1 MIGILLRA
9 VTDSMLFYPERG
21 QHHTPRDA
29 GVAFDDLRIRGADG
43 TSTQAWWIPADGR
56 GLGVTVLHFHG
67 NAGTIADRL
76 PVYLDLRDA
85 GVSVLAAEYRG
96 YGDSEG
102 SPSEDGLLGDG
113 RAAYAE
119 ALRRAEGRGDR
130 LVVGGRSLG
139 GAVAVQ
145 TAADAPAGTLAG
157 LWIES
162 TFTDLPSMAA
172 RSGIP
177 MGAHLVA
184 YRFDSIGRIG
194 SIRAPLLIFHGAR
207 DELIPHAHG
216 EALAAA
222 ATAGGGA
229 ARFVSLPGADHNT
242 TPPAA
247 ARLHRDEL
255 HRFLRGIGAPRE

>member
-1 MIGILLRA
+1 MFGTLLRA
-9 VTDSMLFYPERG
+9 VTDSMLFHPERG
-21 QHHTPRDA
+21 QSHTPADF
-29 GVAFDDLRIRGADG
+29 GIAFEDLRVEGEDG
-43 TSTQAWWIPADGR
+43 VKTQAWWIPADGS

-76 PVYLDLRDA
+76 PMYLDLREA

-102 SPSEDGLLGDG
+102 SPSEDGLLADG

-119 ALRRAEGRGDR
+119 AVRRATARGDR
-130 LVVGGRSLG
+130 LVLGGRSLG
-139 GAVAVQ
+139 GAVAIQ
-145 TAADAPAGTLAG
+145 TAASAPAGTLAG
-157 LWIES
+157 LWTES

-177 MGAHLVA
+177 LGAHLVA
-184 YRFDSIGRIG
+184 YRFDSIGVVG
-194 SIRAPLLIFHGAR
+194 TIRAPILMFHGDR
-207 DELIPHAHG
+207 DDLIPHAHG

-222 ATAGGGA
+222 VQAAGGDA
-229 ARFVSLPGADHNT
+229 TFVSLAGADHNA

-247 ARLHRDEL
+247 TRLHAAEL
-255 HRFLRGIGAPRE
+255 HAFLRRLGAPE